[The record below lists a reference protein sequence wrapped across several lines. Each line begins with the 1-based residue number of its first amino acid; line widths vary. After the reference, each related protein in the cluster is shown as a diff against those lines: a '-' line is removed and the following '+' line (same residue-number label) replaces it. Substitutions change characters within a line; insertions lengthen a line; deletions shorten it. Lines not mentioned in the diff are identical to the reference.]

1 MAEFNIFLGTAR
13 KSVGDVTLYR
23 KSGRQ
28 IARVRI
34 REIANPRSEG
44 QSITRNYVA
53 PVSKFYAPF
62 ADVLARSF
70 EGLNKS
76 DSYNAFQRTNIRL
89 AKANGW
95 FLDKYTPFF
104 PLPYQLSRGSLAPLS
119 YRLDIDESGNEGN
132 MSINGVSG
140 LNATIGDLSAA
151 LINMGYRKGD
161 VLTFIAVVRDS
172 AGSYSPGTM
181 QIYVNPLDST
191 LLTNIVGDGLYV
203 SAGTNV
209 LVFTSGGRSIDGF
222 AAIISRP
229 SARGWLRSTQFLVVD
244 PSIVAQLTSEE
255 QRASAIASYGPQ
267 NSDSGGGVYP
277 GVDGEVFN
285 IASVSG
291 RALLFYGG
299 QYNCTIAH
307 NVQYHIVKLKPAN
320 LDEYFYIRRGTNN
333 FLLTNTDDSQSPA
346 DWSIAF
352 GVVGIVSDDVVIQ
365 CEEGSDMARY
375 LASIGVSL

>member
-1 MAEFNIFLGTAR
+1 MAEYNIFLGTAR

-23 KSGRQ
+23 KAGRQ
-28 IARVRI
+28 IARVRVRDI
-34 REIANPRSEG
+34 SNPRSEG

-76 DSYNAFQRTNIRL
+76 DSYNKFQRTNIRL

-104 PLPYQLSRGSLAPLS
+104 PLPYQLSRGSLIPLNYSMYDTGAGYGAYLYKNNLSGATLDIGGVSRTLIYNGYKVGDVVTFIFVNKSGNGEYIPQSRQFYINPLS
-119 YRLDIDESGNEGN
+119 SGSVSTIVIDGME
-132 MSINGVSG
+132 MQ
-140 LNATIGDLSAA
+140 NAGPA
-151 LINMGYRKGD
+151 
-161 VLTFIAVVRDS
+161 
-172 AGSYSPGTM
+172 YSF
-181 QIYVNPLDST
+181 Y
-191 LLTNIVGDGLYV
+191 
-203 SAGTNV
+203 
-209 LVFTSGGRSIDGF
+209 SIDGSLVGF

-244 PSIVAQLTSEE
+244 PAIVTQLTSET

-267 NSDSGGGVYP
+267 NSGGGGGVYP
-277 GVDGEVFN
+277 GGDGEVFN
-285 IASVSG
+285 IASASG

-299 QYNCTIAH
+299 IYDCSIIH
-307 NVQYHIVKLKPAN
+307 NLSYHLVKLKPAN
-320 LDEYFYIRRGTNN
+320 VDTYFFIKRGTNN
-333 FLLTNTDDSQSPA
+333 YLLTDSDDSQSPA
-346 DWSIAF
+346 DWSIGSAAI
-352 GVVGIVSDDVVIQ
+352 GVVSDDVIIP

>member
-23 KSGRQ
+23 NRGRQ
-28 IARVRI
+28 IARVRV
-34 REIANPRSEG
+34 RNIANPKSEG

-76 DSYNAFQRTNIRL
+76 DSYNKFQRTNIRL

-95 FLDKYTPFF
+95 FLDKYTPFT
-104 PLPYQLSRGSLAPLS
+104 PLPYQLSGGSLVPIT
-119 YRLDIDESGNEGN
+119 YRLDVDESGNEGN
-132 MSINGVSG
+132 IIIPGLVGYQATMGTISQALVSNGYKV
-140 LNATIGDLSAA
+140 
-151 LINMGYRKGD
+151 GD
-161 VLTFIAVVRDS
+161 VVTIIAVLVDA
-172 AGSYSPGTM
+172 AGVYTPHSFQFY
-181 QIYVNPLDST
+181 INPLDTRVPGDISIGGIDLSPANG
-191 LLTNIVGDGLYV
+191 LLVVTANGLSV
-203 SAGTNV
+203 AA
-209 LVFTSGGRSIDGF
+209 I

-229 SARGWLRSTQFLVVD
+229 SARGWLRSTQFLAVD
-244 PSIVAQLTSEE
+244 PAIVTQLTSET

-267 NSDSGGGVYP
+267 SSGGGGGVYP
-277 GVDGEVFN
+277 GGDGEVFN
-285 IASVSG
+285 VAAASG

-299 QYNCTIAH
+299 VYDCSIIH
-307 NVQYHIVKLKPAN
+307 NLSYHLVKLKPTN
-320 LDEYFYIRRGTNN
+320 VDTYFFIRRGTNN
-333 FLLTNTDDSQSPA
+333 YLLTDSNDSQSPA
-346 DWSIAF
+346 DWSIGSAAI
-352 GVVGIVSDDVVIQ
+352 GVVSDDVIIP